1 MISEV
6 GGSKNPSKII
16 FFWHR
21 FLHRFLV
28 DFLVEKWTKIDPKSV
43 RASHHFRSQNRPW
56 RPRRILDPFWSP
68 FRSLLAPF
76 GSLFAPFGSFLV
88 HFWLPLA
95 PFWLPFGF
103 FALSFA
109 CFWLAFGSR
118 LLSFAIPSSPF
129 CYFRLRAYKFFKK
142 TGFIRHPRPQ
152 STRFFHFCWFRKL
165 AFVEISVHLPHAS
178 ADRGNP
184 NLQKPV
190 PKATCGTLP

>member
-6 GGSKNPSKII
+6 GGVQKPIKNHFFLTSI
-16 FFWHR
+16 FALIFGR
-21 FLHRFLV
+21 LFGR
-28 DFLVEKWTKIDPKSV
+28 KIDQKWLQKLSGDIHFSLPKSTL
-43 RASHHFRSQNRPW
+43 APKAIFGC
-56 RPRRILDPFWSP
+56 ILVVLWLPFGSLLLP
-68 FRSLLAPF
+68 LGSLLAPF

-152 STRFFHFCWFRKL
+152 STRFFHFC
-165 AFVEISVHLPHAS
+165 
-178 ADRGNP
+178 
-184 NLQKPV
+184 
-190 PKATCGTLP
+190 

>member
-16 FFWHR
+16 FFDIDFCMDFWST
-21 FLHRFLV
+21 FWSKNGPKMVPKINTGPTFSLPKPTLAPKATFGWILV
-28 DFLVEKWTKIDPKSV
+28 VLWP
-43 RASHHFRSQNRPW
+43 
-56 RPRRILDPFWSP
+56 PFWLP
-68 FRSLLAPF
+68 
-76 GSLFAPFGSFLV
+76 FAPFGSFLFP
-88 HFWLPLA
+88 FWFPLA

-152 STRFFHFCWFRKL
+152 STRFFHFC
-165 AFVEISVHLPHAS
+165 
-178 ADRGNP
+178 
-184 NLQKPV
+184 
-190 PKATCGTLP
+190 

>member
-6 GGSKNPSKII
+6 GGVQKSIKNHFFLTSIFALIFGRLFGRKMNQKWPKIGRTRSP
-16 FFWHR
+16 FS
-21 FLHRFLV
+21 L
-28 DFLVEKWTKIDPKSV
+28 PKSTL
-43 RASHHFRSQNRPW
+43 APKAIFGS
-56 RPRRILDPFWSP
+56 ILVVLWLPFGSLLLP
-68 FRSLLAPF
+68 LASLLAPF

-88 HFWLPLA
+88 HFWLPLS

-152 STRFFHFCWFRKL
+152 STRFFHFC
-165 AFVEISVHLPHAS
+165 
-178 ADRGNP
+178 
-184 NLQKPV
+184 
-190 PKATCGTLP
+190 